1 MKKQFQKTIQ
11 TNFYLYRVKLFALMG
26 LMAGILLPAIVMAAP
41 PQLKI
46 NKNEIVEASGGCTV
60 RLKGVDI
67 SALEY
72 SNNDGPANGG
82 ITASVAYAINTWKAN
97 VIRLPLNQDRWNTY
111 DYSYRTLVDSIVN
124 LCSQNNAYV
133 ILDLHWSG
141 EGQPGQATKQY
152 SMPDSNS
159 TAFWSSVA
167 TRYANNPAV
176 LYDLFN
182 EPFVGSGGTWLNG
195 GTANEGFSTPGFKS
209 LLSTVRGTGANNIVI
224 VGGHNYCQTFNGI
237 LNSGDALTDTGSG
250 NGILYDAHL
259 YDDNYGISTSSWNS
273 NVGAYAVTY
282 AVMVGE
288 FGPGPGGSSTAP
300 DGGVGFDN
308 SFIPWLNG
316 GNQAGVSLSATAW
329 AIGEPSNIPDL
340 NSDWNFT
347 QTSFHGAPVVSWL
360 SSASGG
366 CLPALGGATY
376 TPTATPVP
384 ASCWNVDDF
393 VDGDYY
399 NNTNGQWF
407 TYDWTTASNTPV
419 TPAMSWVSCPGGSLV
434 PSSWITARASLPV
447 PIRPM

>member
-1 MKKQFQKTIQ
+1 M
-11 TNFYLYRVKLFALMG
+11 KLFFVISVLI
-26 LMAGILLPAIVMAAP
+26 AGILLPARVMAAP

-46 NKNEIVEASGGCTV
+46 NKNQIVEASGGCTI

-72 SNNDGPANGG
+72 SNNDGPASGG

-209 LLSTVRGTGANNIVI
+209 LLARFAAWAPI
-224 VGGHNYCQTFNGI
+224 
-237 LNSGDALTDTGSG
+237 
-250 NGILYDAHL
+250 
-259 YDDNYGISTSSWNS
+259 TSSSW
-273 NVGAYAVTY
+273 GL
-282 AVMVGE
+282 
-288 FGPGPGGSSTAP
+288 PP
-300 DGGVGFDN
+300 
-308 SFIPWLNG
+308 L
-316 GNQAGVSLSATAW
+316 
-329 AIGEPSNIPDL
+329 PDL
-340 NSDWNFT
+340 QRDFEFRRRLDGYRKRQWDSLRRPIFMT
-347 QTSFHGAPVVSWL
+347 TITASAPVPEPNARL
-360 SSASGG
+360 RRHLRHYGG
-366 CLPALGGATY
+366 
-376 TPTATPVP
+376 
-384 ASCWNVDDF
+384 
-393 VDGDYY
+393 
-399 NNTNGQWF
+399 
-407 TYDWTTASNTPV
+407 
-419 TPAMSWVSCPGGSLV
+419 
-434 PSSWITARASLPV
+434 
-447 PIRPM
+447 